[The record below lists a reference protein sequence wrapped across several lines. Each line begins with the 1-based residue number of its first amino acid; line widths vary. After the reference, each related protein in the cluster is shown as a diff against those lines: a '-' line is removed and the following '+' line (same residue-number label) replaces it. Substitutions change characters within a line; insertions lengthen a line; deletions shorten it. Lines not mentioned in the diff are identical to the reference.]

1 MSALLHCVVYVLAGI
16 GFLCVACSAVVVLL
30 LAGAGREDGQRQ
42 FSTRN
47 LSDEELAEV
56 LGRWAGSAG
65 EQP

>member
-1 MSALLHCVVYVLAGI
+1 MSALWHCIVYVLAGI
-16 GFLCVACSAVVVLL
+16 GTLTVLACAVAVWI
-30 LAGAGREDGQRQ
+30 LAGAWRESGERQ